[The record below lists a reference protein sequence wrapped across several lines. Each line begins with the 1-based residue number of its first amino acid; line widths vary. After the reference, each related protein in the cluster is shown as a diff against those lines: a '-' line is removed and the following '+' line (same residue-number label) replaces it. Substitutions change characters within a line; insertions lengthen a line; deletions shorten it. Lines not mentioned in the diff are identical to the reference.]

1 MLNHITING
10 RLTADPELRYT
21 KSNTPVASFRVAVE
35 RDFGE
40 KDGVKAVDYINCVAW
55 RASAEFV
62 NKYFFKGSLVL
73 VSGRLQMET
82 YKDIN
87 GENRTSAE
95 VVAEHVYFGES
106 KQKGEKRTTQAPEN
120 IPAGNFSDLDDDD
133 FGGLPF

>member
-40 KDGVKAVDYINCVAW
+40 KDGVKAVDFINCVAW
-55 RASAEFV
+55 RSTAELV
-62 NKYFFKGSLVL
+62 NKYFFKGSMVL
-73 VSGRLQMET
+73 ISGRLQMES
-82 YKDIN
+82 YKDRN

-106 KQKGEKRTTQAPEN
+106 KQRGEKRLTEAPED
-120 IPAGNFSDLDDDD
+120 IPAGTFTDLEGDEE
-133 FGGLPF
+133 LPF

>member
-1 MLNHITING
+1 MLNHIVING
-10 RLTADPELRYT
+10 RLTASPELRYT

-55 RASAEFV
+55 RSTAEFV
-62 NKYFFKGSLVL
+62 NKYFFKGSMVL
-73 VSGRLQMET
+73 ISGRLQMES
-82 YKDIN
+82 YKDRN

-106 KQKGEKRTTQAPEN
+106 KQKGEKRLTEAPDDIQA
-120 IPAGNFSDLDDDD
+120 GKFSDLDGSDEE
-133 FGGLPF
+133 FPF